1 MKRLHTLMLFVAI
14 LFTGFT
20 FNTEAATVK
29 QALSCN
35 PEAWAEQPGACP
47 DINTLYTD
55 DATYKAAIDKA
66 LKPVGLDGL
75 FGKDGVMNGP
85 GGDVFPVQINGKVW
99 LESTAC
105 KSNACGWEYITT
117 LYNPQ
122 THVVVG
128 YYYNVDP
135 GYLVWF
141 GDIGVNEFAYLVKKY
156 VATVN

>member
-14 LFTGFT
+14 LFTGIT
-20 FNTEAATVK
+20 FNAEAATVK

-55 DATYKAAIDKA
+55 DTTYKAAIDKA

-75 FGKDGVMNGP
+75 FGKDGVMDGP

>member
-1 MKRLHTLMLFVAI
+1 
-14 LFTGFT
+14 
-20 FNTEAATVK
+20 
-29 QALSCN
+29 
-35 PEAWAEQPGACP
+35 
-47 DINTLYTD
+47 
-55 DATYKAAIDKA
+55 
-66 LKPVGLDGL
+66 
-75 FGKDGVMNGP
+75 VMNGP
-85 GGDVFPVQINGKVW
+85 GGDVIPVQINGKIW

-105 KSNACGWEYITT
+105 KSNASGWEYITT

-156 VATVN
+156 VATVNQFKESIMKT